1 MVENTLKGAGISI
14 DEIAKV
20 IHGGFTGEALSA
32 IFLDLLGIEEKRG
45 IWEFTRRVGHAGP
58 LDQIRGLE
66 YVWKNRKVDVG
77 DKVLLVGG
85 GPGMEAACAVL
96 EIIETP

>member
-1 MVENTLKGAGISI
+1 M

-20 IHGGFTGEALSA
+20 IHDGFTREALSA
-32 IFLDLLGIEEKRG
+32 IFLDPLGIEEERG
-45 IWEFTRRVGHAGP
+45 IWEFTRRVGHPGP

-66 YVWKNRKVDVG
+66 YVRKNRKVDVG

-85 GPGMEAACAVL
+85 GPGMEAACVVL
-96 EIIETP
+96 KISETP